1 MVTKL
6 LINMPRYFKI
16 HIHHTHIDKLPV
28 TLNDGAHSTNID
40 YELGIKPNNNTKFSK
55 LASC

>member
-1 MVTKL
+1 
-6 LINMPRYFKI
+6 MPRYFKI